1 MAVPLL
7 RTLILY
13 CAVICAV
20 RLMGKRQ
27 IGELDPSEL
36 VVTILVSDLAAV
48 PMQDLGIP
56 LLSGLVPIATLVVL
70 EIFLSFAALKSRR
83 FRRLLN
89 GQPAII
95 IRRGQLDIGKLRQMR
110 LTTDEVI
117 ETLRK
122 QNVAAVSDVKYG
134 VIEPDGTLTVILKQP
149 QQPVTAEML
158 GITPKD
164 TGLPLVVV
172 SDGKMVPRSL
182 ELLHLSPADIER
194 RLKKTEYRGRGCV
207 PDDARRLRQHVPAE
221 KGGPCMKRLLTA
233 AVLCTVLILGSVWSI
248 KAVDNTAQAV
258 ALDVENDR
266 LNEARETWDAAQ
278 TLLGA
283 LLLHSEIDQA
293 DRLFDRVLAAQQN
306 GLTDEF
312 SLDRAE
318 LLAQLRHLP
327 EVQRPTLKNL
337 F

>member
-134 VIEPDGTLTVILKQP
+134 VILKQP

-194 RLKKTEYRGRGCV
+194 RLKNQSIAVEDVFLMTLDDCGNTFLQKKEGRV
-207 PDDARRLRQHVPAE
+207 
-221 KGGPCMKRLLTA
+221 
-233 AVLCTVLILGSVWSI
+233 
-248 KAVDNTAQAV
+248 
-258 ALDVENDR
+258 
-266 LNEARETWDAAQ
+266 
-278 TLLGA
+278 
-283 LLLHSEIDQA
+283 
-293 DRLFDRVLAAQQN
+293 
-306 GLTDEF
+306 
-312 SLDRAE
+312 
-318 LLAQLRHLP
+318 
-327 EVQRPTLKNL
+327 
-337 F
+337 